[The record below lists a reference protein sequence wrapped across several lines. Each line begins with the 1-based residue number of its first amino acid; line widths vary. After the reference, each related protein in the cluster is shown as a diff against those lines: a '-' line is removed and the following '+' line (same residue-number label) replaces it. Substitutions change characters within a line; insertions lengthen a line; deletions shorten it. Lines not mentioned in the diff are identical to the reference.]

1 MPKDQSIDINY
12 VADLARLKLSDEE
25 KETMSNQLNDILGHF
40 EQLNAVDVSGIEP
53 MAHALKVHN
62 VWREGDEAGP
72 VFSPSVVNQL
82 APESRDNQVVVPK
95 VVE

>member
-1 MPKDQSIDINY
+1 MSKDQSIDIKY
-12 VADLARLKLSDEE
+12 VADLARLELSDEE

-53 MAHALKVHN
+53 MAHTLKVHH
-62 VWREGDEAGP
+62 VWREGDEAGS
-72 VFSPSVVNQL
+72 VFSPSVINQL

>member
-1 MPKDQSIDINY
+1 
-12 VADLARLKLSDEE
+12 
-25 KETMSNQLNDILGHF
+25 
-40 EQLNAVDVSGIEP
+40 

-62 VWREGDEAGP
+62 VWREGDEEGP